1 MSNNI
6 QQIHDLTQAT
16 EVNSTDVIAI
26 DTGSATYKVPMSL
39 LVSLMRAL
47 GLTPASI
54 GAVAKSGD
62 TMTGDLTLPH
72 LNVQSGSRYTN
83 IHFRDSNGVPRGL
96 IWSDGESGRIFFRS
110 INPSVANANVGSIY
124 TEYYLYQSSLTS
136 GSVSYKIYTER
147 DIIPVDHGGTGATGV
162 AAASENLGLAM
173 AFNGTDWTLATL
185 YPKMAK
191 VPLPNSAMIWVSPT
205 VSKLLSNNKVNAYC
219 TIVASN
225 TGSGSW
231 RFLAFS
237 NDGNIYNW
245 GLSGWTSASATPTIG
260 TVYKLTGTA
269 I

>member
-1 MSNNI
+1 MADYTPYYSGGW
-6 QQIHDLTQAT
+6 Q
-16 EVNSTDVIAI
+16 
-26 DTGSATYKVPMSL
+26 TGEEGGTPI
-39 LVSLMRAL
+39 
-47 GLTPASI
+47 TPAALNNMEDGIEGSLQ
-54 GAVAKSGD
+54 KSGG
-62 TMTGDLTLPH
+62 TMTGNLAIPH
-72 LNVQSGSRYTN
+72 LNVQSGGRYTN
-83 IHFRDSNGVPRGL
+83 IYMLDSDGVPRGL
-96 IWSDGESGRIFFRS
+96 IWSDGQTGSIFFRS
-110 INPSVANANVGSIY
+110 INPNVPSEQVGSVY
-124 TEYYLYQSSLTS
+124 TDYTLPASTLTS
-136 GSVSYKIYTER
+136 GSAAYKIYTER
-147 DIIPVDHGGTGATGV
+147 DTIPVDHGGTGATGV

-173 AFNGTDWTLATL
+173 VFNGTDWTLATL

-219 TIVASN
+219 TIVASP

-231 RFLAFS
+231 RFLSFS